1 LTYLLDT
8 NVLLLLVIGL
18 TDRQL
23 IGQHKRTRQFDAGH
37 VDQLITWIG
46 EAIQIATTSNVLT
59 EVSNLGAQIGEPR
72 RSHIRGVLAEL
83 IRACTEIHLP
93 GRLVIEDPHFL
104 RLGLTDAL
112 ILELGTNDHHVLSV
126 DAPLC
131 HGCHAVGLPYTNPT
145 PSFFE

>member
-1 LTYLLDT
+1 VLDT

-37 VDQLITWIG
+37 FDQLITWIG
-46 EAIQIATTSNVLT
+46 EPIQIATTSNVLT
-59 EVSNLGAQIGEPR
+59 EASNLGAQIGEPR
-72 RSHIRGVLAEL
+72 RSHIRSVLAEL
-83 IRACTEIHLP
+83 IRECTEIHLP

-112 ILELGTNDHHVLSV
+112 ILKLGTNDYHVLSV

-131 HGCHAVGLPYTNPT
+131 HACHAVGLPCTNLT
-145 PSFFE
+145 PYFFE